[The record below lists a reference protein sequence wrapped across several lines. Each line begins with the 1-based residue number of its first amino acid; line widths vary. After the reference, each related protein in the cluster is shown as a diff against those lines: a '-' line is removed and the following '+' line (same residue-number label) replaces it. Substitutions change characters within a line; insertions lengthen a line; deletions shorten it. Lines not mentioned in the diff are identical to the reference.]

1 MIVHNTQNIN
11 VNYIKEQDM
20 LITTWKDAPLKI
32 DDFIRELQ
40 HCRDYCINLN
50 VKRTVLNQEDFKF
63 VIPPKLYPWIEEE
76 INLPGYKSGVEDFV
90 FVVAGSAMAQFAV
103 MDSFDEAESVY
114 TPHFFLHQNEAL
126 EYLEAPKK
134 EKIQLIDP
142 TVFLKDDILLEVT
155 KDEVGNKAII
165 QMEVPLDAL
174 PYNLNML
181 KKHMD
186 GMRFMRDNWQK
197 FASLTKRE
205 KLVLKHLVKGRMTK
219 EIATKLF
226 ISETTVK
233 THRQNIIRK
242 LNAKHLIDLYKYATV
257 FGIV

>member
-1 MIVHNTQNIN
+1 MIVHNTQNISI
-11 VNYIKEQDM
+11 NYIEKQDL
-20 LITTWKDAPLKI
+20 LITTWKDLPLEADSFMK
-32 DDFIRELQ
+32 ELL
-40 HCRDYCINLN
+40 HCRDYCVNLN
-50 VKRTVLNQEDFKF
+50 IKRAVLNQETFKF

-76 INLPGYKSGVEDFV
+76 INLPGYRNGVEDFV
-90 FVVAGSAMAQFAV
+90 FVVAGSAMAQFSV

-114 TPHFFLHQNEAL
+114 TPQFFLHQNEAL

-142 TVFLKDDILLEVT
+142 TIFLEDDIILEIT
-155 KDEVGNKAII
+155 KDKVGNKAII
-165 QMEVPLDAL
+165 QMEVPLDTL

-186 GMRFMRDNWQK
+186 GVQFMRNNWRK

-205 KLVLKHLVKGRMTK
+205 IMILKHLIKGRTTK
-219 EIATKLF
+219 EMATKLF

-257 FGIV
+257 FGLE